1 MDILNI
7 LTQFLLYYPLVM
19 STIWLCG
26 SFMYYLFIEHK
37 NPAKQDFETDT
48 GISFLISCY
57 NEEATIEAT
66 IESIHGLSYPLKE
79 IIVVNDGSS
88 DNTAAKILSLQ
99 DRFDFKFIDLEK
111 NQGKANALNNA
122 CEQALYEYVMCV
134 DADTTIDDAAPYYM
148 MENILGYE
156 NVGAVTGNP
165 RIRNKRSLLAKIQI
179 VEFASIIG
187 CIKRTQQLNGFVNT
201 VSGVFTLFSKEAVE
215 KSGYWDIDMVTE
227 DIALSWKLHFNHYKI
242 IYEPRALCY
251 MLVPESLRGLFKQR
265 IRWAQGN
272 QEVLLRDYNKVNK
285 VKNLAF
291 WLLFLEQVLSV
302 VWVLFMMTTIII
314 TLLQVNLI
322 DFYFYQDTL
331 NILLVSA
338 FLLITINIIL
348 FSFAMVLDSRYEKNN
363 LAYIMYL
370 SWYPLFYWFLNSLT
384 IVLALP
390 KSFKRKKGEFATWTS
405 PDRGVSK

>member
-251 MLVPESLRGLFKQR
+251 MLVPETLRGLLKQR

-291 WLLFLEQVLSV
+291 WLLFLEQILSV

-363 LAYIMYL
+363 LAYIIYL

>member
-291 WLLFLEQVLSV
+291 WLLFLEQILSV

-363 LAYIMYL
+363 LAYIIYL